1 MRELIRIVGLINFIF
16 LGLAFLN
23 FFLKYF
29 NRKIILKLPQSK
41 ADFAN
46 KYRSFMRF
54 MIINHRWFGITGA
67 VSVIIHFISSYIN
80 DTLLSS
86 GILAVLVLTV
96 QISLGLYGYYIKQ
109 GIGTWLKVHRVNG
122 FILFGFIINH
132 IVDIIQNYA
141 GDVKGW

>member
-1 MRELIRIVGLINFIF
+1 MKDLIRILGLINFLF

-29 NRKIILKLPQSK
+29 NRKFILKLSKSK

-54 MIINHRWFGITGA
+54 MIIKHRWFGITGA
-67 VSVIIHFISSYIN
+67 VSVIIHFIISYLN
-80 DTLLSS
+80 NLLPLS
-86 GILAVLVLTV
+86 GFIAGLFLLA

-122 FILFGFIINH
+122 FILFGFIIIH
-132 IVDIIQNYA
+132 IVDVILHYIL
-141 GDVKGW
+141 K